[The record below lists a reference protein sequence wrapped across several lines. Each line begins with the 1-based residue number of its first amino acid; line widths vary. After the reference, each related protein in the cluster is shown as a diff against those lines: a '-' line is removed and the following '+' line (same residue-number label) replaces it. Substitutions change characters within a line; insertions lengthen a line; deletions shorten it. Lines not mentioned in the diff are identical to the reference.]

1 MRTLLLLL
9 LGLFFSAISYGTDLG
24 EESVHI
30 FQRDNSTVVEYR
42 RNGLIFMVKIKPDVG
57 APYYLLD
64 TDGDGILEPAQHPFS
79 SGLIVPQWIL
89 YSW

>member
-1 MRTLLLLL
+1 MRTLLLLWGL
-9 LGLFFSAISYGTDLG
+9 LFSIIGYSEDLA
-24 EESVHI
+24 EESVYI

-42 RNGLIFMVKIKPDVG
+42 RNGLVFMIKIKPDIG

-64 TDGDGILEPAQHPFS
+64 TDGDGILEPAQQPFS
-79 SGLIVPQWIL
+79 SGLIVPQWVL